1 MTTRERMDRIIQK
14 ILRSSIFSWW
24 LRKEIKI
31 RMKLGFDIN
40 GQIDGRGPQVP
51 LLHLAA
57 FGKSYKVCKFLLEN
71 GAQVNFEFDTKREIG
86 HVLPIHCAIQQNS
99 PKILKLLLD
108 YGANLDGLT
117 RDCSDVEKHVN
128 PLENALY
135 FNLSHIVKILID
147 NEVTYSK
154 IFYWSVANNIRNEFD
169 ILVENG
175 ANVNLPENNDG
186 DTLLHVALKSNK
198 RPKEIVEKLI
208 RHGAHLNVKD
218 WAGNTPMETALQY
231 RDVEMVKICLL
242 KDY

>member
-14 ILRSSIFSWW
+14 ILRSSVFSWW

-86 HVLPIHCAIQQNS
+86 HVLPIHCAVENDY
-99 PKILKLLLD
+99 PKILQLLID
-108 YGANLDGLT
+108 YGANLDGSNEN
-117 RDCSDVEKHVN
+117 CSEQHMN
-128 PLENALY
+128 PLANALENN
-135 FNLSHIVKILID
+135 FPRIVKILID
-147 NEVTYSK
+147 NGINYSNM
-154 IFYWSVANNIRNEFD
+154 FFWSVANNETKYFK
-169 ILVENG
+169 ILLENG
-175 ANVNLPENNDG
+175 ANINLPQNNEG

-198 RPKEIVEKLI
+198 RPKEIVEILI
-208 RHGAHLNVKD
+208 AHGAHLNVKD
-218 WAGNTPMETALQY
+218 WAGNTPMETALRY
-231 RDVEMVKICLL
+231 KDIEMLKICFLRY
-242 KDY
+242 D